1 MARVL
6 QSLPTS
12 EEIEHRLLERR
23 LNEWMIKPDYEG
35 YGLVNLV
42 SNVLKHFGCTG
53 LRHKP
58 VPEALL
64 DEYLDGVD
72 NLIFLLVDGVSY
84 YQIKEFVAR
93 YLKKLNPLLMPLTST
108 FPSTTTTALTT
119 LNTGLTPLEHGIIG
133 YTMHLKEIGVV
144 LSLTNFAPSAAPES
158 TSLLQAGLDPSSFLN
173 VESVHMKVKRS
184 GARPIIMTRRLYRE
198 SPFTA
203 MLGSEAEIE
212 TYVSASD
219 LFIRLRKTV
228 EQSKDRLFIFPYW
241 DGFDI
246 SAHIYSPESE
256 EAEAELEAFFLSLKS
271 NLLDKINRSTAKK
284 TAILVLSDHGQV
296 TLAADE
302 VLMVSDH
309 PTLLNALHIPPTGD
323 SRAACLYIKPDMRDE
338 VFRYVE
344 QRLAN
349 LFVVYDVRTL
359 VKEGVFGLGE
369 AKPNLFD
376 RTGDLIL
383 LPKRNGAVAYNYKPK
398 ARGFELKGGHGGLH
412 PREVLVPLLCLNLA
426 KVSE

>member
-1 MARVL
+1 M
-6 QSLPTS
+6 PTS

-35 YGLVNLV
+35 YGLANLV
-42 SNVLKHFGCTG
+42 SSVLRCFGCKC
-53 LRHKP
+53 LRHKS
-58 VPEALL
+58 VPEAPLNG
-64 DEYLDGVD
+64 YLEGAENVI
-72 NLIFLLVDGVSY
+72 LLLVDGLSY
-84 YQIKEFVAR
+84 YQIKGFVDR
-93 YLKKLNPLLMPLTST
+93 YLKDLDPLIMPLTST

-173 VESVHMKVKRS
+173 AESIYTKTKRS
-184 GARPIIMTRRLYRE
+184 GVRPIIMTRRLYRE
-198 SPFTA
+198 SPFTT

-212 TYVSASD
+212 TYVNASD
-219 LFIRLRKTV
+219 LFIRVRKIV
-228 EQSKDRLFIFPYW
+228 EQSKDRVFLFSYW

-246 SAHIYSPESE
+246 AAHIYGPESE
-256 EAEAELEAFFLSLKS
+256 ESEAELEAFFSSLRS
-271 NLLDKINRSTAKK
+271 NLIDKIQPSAAEK
-284 TAILVLSDHGQV
+284 TVMLVLSDHGQV

-323 SRAACLYIKPDMRDE
+323 SRAACLYIKPDMREE

-344 QRLAN
+344 QHLAN

-359 VKEGVFGLGE
+359 IKEGVFGLGE
-369 AKPNLFD
+369 VKPNLFD

-383 LPKRNGAVAYNYKPK
+383 LPKRSGAVAYNYRPK
-398 ARGFELKGGHGGLH
+398 SRGFELKGGHGGLH
-412 PREVLVPLLCLNLA
+412 PREVLIPLLCLNIG
-426 KVSE
+426 KVG

>member
-1 MARVL
+1 VL
-6 QSLPTS
+6 RSLHIS

-35 YGLVNLV
+35 YGLANLV
-42 SNVLKHFGCTG
+42 STMLRHFGHKG

-64 DEYLDGVD
+64 DEFLDGVES
-72 NLIFLLVDGVSY
+72 LILLLVDGLPY
-84 YQIKEFVAR
+84 YQIKGFVEK
-93 YLKKLNPLLMPLTST
+93 YLKKHNPLLIPLTST

-158 TSLLQAGLDPSSFLN
+158 TSLLQAGLEPSSILD
-173 VESVHMKVKRS
+173 VESIHTKMKRS
-184 GARPIIMTRRLYRE
+184 GVRSVLVTRRLYRE

-203 MLGSEAEIE
+203 MLCSEAEIE
-212 TYVSASD
+212 AYVSTSD
-219 LFIRLRKTV
+219 LLIRLRKIV
-228 EQSKDRLFIFPYW
+228 EESKDRLFIFPYW

-246 SAHIYSPESE
+246 SAHIYGPESE
-256 EAEAELEAFFLSLKS
+256 EAEAELEAFFSLLKS
-271 NLLDKINRSTAKK
+271 NLIDKISSSAAKK

-302 VLMVSDH
+302 LLMVSEH

-323 SRAACLYIKPDMRDE
+323 SRAACLYLKPDMREE
-338 VFRYVE
+338 VFSYIKDH
-344 QRLAN
+344 LADS
-349 LFVVYDVRTL
+349 FVAYDIRTL

-369 AKPNLFD
+369 AKPNLLD
-376 RTGDLIL
+376 RTGDVML
-383 LPKRNGAVAYNYKPK
+383 LPKRNGAIAYNYKPK
-398 ARGFELKGGHGGLH
+398 AKGFELKGGHGGLH
-412 PREVLVPLLCLNLA
+412 PREALVPLLCLKL
-426 KVSE
+426 S